1 MTKAKQP
8 LTVLCPRCSKTVA
21 WTDEFPFKPFCCE
34 RCKMIDLGA
43 WAAEEN
49 AIAGEP
55 LNDEIDSDDAEFY
68 Q

>member
-1 MTKAKQP
+1 MTEAK
-8 LTVLCPRCSKTVA
+8 LTIKCPRCSKPIT

-34 RCKMIDLGA
+34 RCKLIDLGA

-49 AIAGEP
+49 AIPGTEMP
-55 LNDEIDSDDAEFY
+55 DENDDGDAIFY